1 MRCEL
6 SSKLLKVVFALK
18 AELIFTGTELLL
30 GQILNTNAQYLQLEL
45 ASLGIDLYYE
55 VTVGDNQQRLI
66 EAIRQAMGRADLIII
81 GGGLGPTDDDL
92 SRESLAETLGL
103 PLETDP
109 HALVMVKSFF
119 EQRNYSMPES
129 NLKQALVPRG
139 GKALE
144 NPLGTAPGLFLEH
157 AGKIFFLL
165 PGPPR
170 EIKRMAQDHLIPY
183 VKQKN
188 RDQSS
193 VILSRVLKLCG
204 IGEATVGEKIRDLAR
219 SVNPTIAPTAKA
231 GEIHLRITAK
241 APDETEATH
250 LISGMEAQVR
260 QLLDVNIFGTDDQT
274 IEQVLGDILV
284 SRGLTLSVAESCTG
298 GLLAHCL
305 TNVPGSSRYFQM
317 GVVAYDN
324 RWKTDILGV
333 DPQLIATRGA
343 VSEEVAMA
351 MASGIRRL
359 AKTDIGVGITGIA
372 GPGGG
377 APEKPVGLVYIA
389 TDDRGEVQF
398 WKGLLPGG
406 ERTAIKE
413 FTAQTALVLLWRSL
427 RQQ

>member
-1 MRCEL
+1 M
-6 SSKLLKVVFALK
+6 K
-18 AELIFTGTELLL
+18 AELIFSGTELLL

-55 VTVGDNQQRLI
+55 VTVGDNQHRLM

-109 HALVMVKSFF
+109 KALVMVKEFF
-119 EQRNYSMPES
+119 EQRNYPMPGS

-139 GKALE
+139 GRALE
-144 NPLGTAPGLFLEH
+144 NPLGTAPGVFLEH
-157 AGKIFFLL
+157 SGKIFFLL

-170 EIKRMAQDHLIPY
+170 EMKRMAQDHLVPY
-183 VKQKN
+183 IKQKN
-188 RDQSS
+188 KDQAS
-193 VILSRVLKLCG
+193 IIFSRVLKVCG
-204 IGEATVGEKIRDLAR
+204 IGEASLGEKIRDLAR
-219 SVNPTIAPTAKA
+219 SANPTIAPTAKA

-241 APDETEATH
+241 ATDETEAVR
-250 LISGMEAQVR
+250 LISGMETEVR
-260 QLLDVNIFGTDDQT
+260 QLLQGNIFGTDDQT
-274 IEQVLGDILV
+274 IEQVVGDILV
-284 SRGLTLSVAESCTG
+284 SRGLTLAVAESCTG

-324 RWKTDILGV
+324 RWKTEILGV
-333 DPQLIATRGA
+333 DRELIATKGA

-359 AKTDIGVGITGIA
+359 ANTDIGIGITGIA
-372 GPGGG
+372 GPDGGT
-377 APEKPVGLVYIA
+377 PEKPVGLVYIA
-389 TDDRGEVQF
+389 TDDRGDVQF

-413 FTAQTALVLLWRSL
+413 FTVQTALVLIWRSL
-427 RQQ
+427 RQE